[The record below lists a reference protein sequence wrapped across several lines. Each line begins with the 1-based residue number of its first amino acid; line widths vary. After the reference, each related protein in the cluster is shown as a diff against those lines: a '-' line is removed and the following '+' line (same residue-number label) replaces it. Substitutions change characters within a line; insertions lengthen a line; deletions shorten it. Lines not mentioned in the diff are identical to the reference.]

1 MQRFRVFSQMVIFAE
16 VSMAAQKE
24 YLTVGST
31 GKGEYS
37 EKKSRFL
44 GEIHPVTSEE
54 EAAAVVAQARKRY
67 YDARHHCYAWILG
80 EDGSVKKASDDGE
93 PSGTAG
99 VPILKVLDGA
109 GIRNAV
115 AVVTRYFGGT
125 LLGTGGLV
133 RSYTQAAQAAL
144 KDARIVRMCQC
155 SIIGVEIDYSLL
167 DKTLYYLRQ
176 QGIDPYDQVYTD
188 KVSFMLTIREDM
200 ADQICS
206 DLTALSGASAQIITV
221 DEGFF
226 PLEAGG
232 AD

>member
-1 MQRFRVFSQMVIFAE
+1 
-16 VSMAAQKE
+16 MAAEKE
-24 YLTVGST
+24 YLTVRSI
-31 GKGEYS
+31 GKGEYT

-44 GEIHPVTSEE
+44 GEIHPVSTEE

-99 VPILKVLDGA
+99 VPMLKVLDGA

-115 AVVTRYFGGT
+115 VVVTRYFGGT

-144 KDARIVRMCQC
+144 ADAQIARMCKC
-155 SIIGVEIDYSLL
+155 RVIGVEIDYSLL
-167 DKTLYYLRQ
+167 DRVLYYLKQ
-176 QGIDPYDQVYTD
+176 QKVTPYDQVYTD
-188 KVSFMLTIREDM
+188 KVSLMITVREDH
-200 ADQICS
+200 ADQICGG
-206 DLTALSGASAQIITV
+206 LTALSGAAAEIIV
-221 DEGFF
+221 VEEGFF
-226 PLEAGG
+226 PLDVEG

>member
-1 MQRFRVFSQMVIFAE
+1 
-16 VSMAAQKE
+16 MAAEKE
-24 YLTVGST
+24 YLTVRSI
-31 GKGEYS
+31 GKGEYT

-44 GEIHPVTSEE
+44 GEVHPVSTEE

-99 VPILKVLDGA
+99 VPMLKVLDGA

-115 AVVTRYFGGT
+115 VVVTRYFGGT

-144 KDARIVRMCQC
+144 ADAQIARMCRC
-155 SIIGVEIDYSLL
+155 RVIGVEIDYSLL
-167 DKTLYYLRQ
+167 DRVLYYLKQ
-176 QGIDPYDQVYTD
+176 QKVTPYDQVYTD
-188 KVSFMLTIREDM
+188 KIGRAHV
-200 ADQICS
+200 
-206 DLTALSGASAQIITV
+206 
-221 DEGFF
+221 
-226 PLEAGG
+226 
-232 AD
+232 

>member
-1 MQRFRVFSQMVIFAE
+1 
-16 VSMAAQKE
+16 MAGYHTIEKRGA
-24 YLTVGST
+24 
-31 GKGEYS
+31 GEYD

-44 GEIHPVTSEE
+44 GEAIPVSSKEE
-54 EAAAVVAQARKRY
+54 IDAELARIRKQY
-67 YDARHHCYAWILG
+67 FDARHHCFAYVLG
-80 EDGSVKKASDDGE
+80 EKRDNRRFSDDGE

-206 DLTALSGASAQIITV
+206 GLTALSGASAQIITV

>member
-1 MQRFRVFSQMVIFAE
+1 
-16 VSMAAQKE
+16 MAVQKE
-24 YLTVGST
+24 YLTVGSI
-31 GKGEYS
+31 GKGEYT

-44 GEIHPVTSEE
+44 GEIHPVSTED

-99 VPILKVLDGA
+99 VPMLKVLDGA

-115 AVVTRYFGGT
+115 VVVTRYFGGT

-144 KDARIVRMCQC
+144 ADARIVRMCRC
-155 SIIGVEIDYSLL
+155 RVIGVEIDYSIL

-176 QGIDPYDQVYTD
+176 QKIEPYDQVYTD
-188 KVSFMLTIREDM
+188 RVSFMLTVREET
-200 ADQICS
+200 ADQICGG
-206 DLTALSGASAQIITV
+206 LTALSGATAQLITI

-226 PLEAGG
+226 PLEVG
-232 AD
+232 APD